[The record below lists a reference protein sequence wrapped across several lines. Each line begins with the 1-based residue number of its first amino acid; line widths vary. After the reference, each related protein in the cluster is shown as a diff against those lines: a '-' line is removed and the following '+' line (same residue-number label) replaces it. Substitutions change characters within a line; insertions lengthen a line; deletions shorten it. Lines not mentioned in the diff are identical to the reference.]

1 MTAIHNDTHM
11 YEQFLQLIVGL
22 ALHPANACGETAIV
36 CRVMSTSLRTED
48 ETIGW
53 ASGRES
59 GLQNFSN

>member
-1 MTAIHNDTHM
+1 M
-11 YEQFLQLIVGL
+11 YEQFLQLTVGL